1 MRYTYNFFL
10 YLILPF
16 LPLRLLW
23 RSRKNIAYRQRM
35 FERFG
40 YFNFSPT
47 KECIWVHAVS
57 LGEAIS
63 AVPLIRALIRRYPN
77 TAIVVTTMTPT
88 GAERIQKIFNKEVI
102 QLYVPYDYP
111 FIVKRFLCQFNPK
124 ILVLME
130 TELWPNILYYS
141 AKRKVPIILCNARL
155 SAKSVSGYK
164 KIRGFMK
171 QILDYITMVVA
182 QSKIDGERFL
192 ALGLDPQ
199 KLLIGGNIKFDITI
213 PDEVLLQATQLR
225 LVFGKTRPIWIA
237 ASTHNMEEEKILIA
251 AKKVLEILPDALL
264 ILVPRHLERFDKIF
278 ELCRNDGFNV
288 VRYSNKQDYAA
299 STNVVLGDVMGQL
312 LLFYAVSDIAFV
324 GGSLVPWGGH
334 NLLEPAAL
342 AKPVISGPNL
352 NAFLEISQLLI
363 DGGALVK
370 VDDEIILAQNLL
382 KLFQNQSLREKL
394 GAAAL
399 DVVEKHRGTTGKIM
413 ALIETLCASLKY

>member
-40 YFNFSPT
+40 YFNFPPT

-111 FIVKRFLCQFNPK
+111 FIVKRFLRQFNPK

-382 KLFQNQSLREKL
+382 KLFQDQNLREKL

>member
-23 RSRKNIAYRQRM
+23 RSRKNIAYRERM
-35 FERFG
+35 PERFG

-370 VDDEIILAQNLL
+370 VDDELILAQNLL